1 MQNNLN
7 FRAKNK
13 RREIETF
20 QNIFKHHVRLKKSKR
35 NLFHAT

>member
-13 RREIETF
+13 REIETF

>member
-13 RREIETF
+13 REIETF
-20 QNIFKHHVRLKKSKR
+20 QNIFKRHVRLKKSKR